1 MVSGARWPDA
11 SRAASAAAFPVC
23 CCFPAAAAAASAAT
37 VGAIDLSGAARE
49 GAIYS
54 LAWPGLVKFLDRSR
68 WKKMRVSV
76 CVCVLIWGSMEGGC
90 WLAGWE

>member
-37 VGAIDLSGAARE
+37 VGAIDLSGE
-49 GAIYS
+49 GGSYS
-54 LAWPGLVKFLDRSR
+54 LPVEGSR
-68 WKKMRVSV
+68 WWKKMRVSLCV
-76 CVCVLIWGSMEGGC
+76 CVC
-90 WLAGWE
+90 